1 MPLPSVAVSAADVPG
16 PIVSISPT
24 TAPAALS
31 RLISPASPELLA
43 TVNVCVPVVPE
54 VHSGAQP
61 VFVTVMAIPAVVAAA
76 GSAAIVAPAARAGTA
91 TRTPATAH
99 GRASGEALPLA
110 GGRGS
115 LRRGSG
121 LSGLLAG
128 FSAGFSAGL
137 TTGPAVTNA
146 GMTTAR

>member
-1 MPLPSVAVSAADVPG
+1 MSAADVPG

-54 VHSGAQP
+54 VHSGAQS

-99 GRASGEALPLA
+99 GRRPARRSHWPGAAGVSGA
-110 GGRGS
+110 GAGS
-115 LRRGSG
+115 
-121 LSGLLAG
+121 AG
-128 FSAGFSAGL
+128 FSAGVSAGFSAGL
-137 TTGPAVTNA
+137 AAGPAVTNA

>member
-1 MPLPSVAVSAADVPG
+1 MSAADVPG

-31 RLISPASPELLA
+31 RLISPARPELLL
-43 TVNVCVPVVPE
+43 TVNVCVPVVPD
-54 VHSGAQP
+54 VHSGAQS

-99 GRASGEALPLA
+99 GRRPASRSHRSPVSLSSGAFGASGEAI
-110 GGRGS
+110 
-115 LRRGSG
+115 
-121 LSGLLAG
+121 
-128 FSAGFSAGL
+128 
-137 TTGPAVTNA
+137 TNS

>member
-1 MPLPSVAVSAADVPG
+1 MPVPRVAVSAADVPG

-31 RLISPASPELLA
+31 RLISPARPELLA

-54 VHSGAQP
+54 VHSGAQS

-99 GRASGEALPLA
+99 GRRPASRSHGPGPRESPP
-110 GGRGS
+110 GG
-115 LRRGSG
+115 
-121 LSGLLAG
+121 LAG
-128 FSAGFSAGL
+128 FSAGFRGL
-137 TTGPAVTNA
+137 LAAGPAVTNA